1 MRSGRA
7 PAYRSSDDGKEH
19 GKVSR
24 HLKYLSVPS
33 PDCHILVSYFHRE
46 GNDALGGVPPHP
58 AFLCRPF
65 SSSPMGC
72 HFDRACDQPPLL
84 RKYVPAIRAIPCVN
98 LSVA

>member
-24 HLKYLSVPS
+24 HLKYSTGVPQRVPS

-58 AFLCRPF
+58 HLPL
-65 SSSPMGC
+65 
-72 HFDRACDQPPLL
+72 PPISLVSDGL
-84 RKYVPAIRAIPCVN
+84 P
-98 LSVA
+98 L